1 MEETIFACQHE
12 REELLPELAIPGHL
26 LRADLPLPNPSELE
40 VVRHYTRLSQKN
52 FSIDTQFYPLGSCTM
67 KYNPRIAHELATLP
81 GFSRLHPATPARAA
95 QGLLRTLAE
104 LQDWLAE
111 LTGMAA
117 VSLSPAAGAQGE
129 LAGVAMIRAYHL
141 ARGDRERQRMLIP
154 QAAHGTNPASARM
167 AGFTVTELPN
177 RADGDLDLDALRSAL
192 GPDVAGIML
201 TNPSTLGVFERQIKD
216 VAAMVHAAGALLYYD
231 GANLN
236 AILGRVKP
244 GSMGFDVMHLNLHK
258 TFATPHGGGGPGSGA
273 VAVAAR
279 LAPYL
284 PVPRVVAQEG
294 VYRWE
299 TWAERPESIG
309 PLSAYGGNIAVLL
322 RAHAYI
328 RRLGSAGL
336 QRVSA
341 YAALNANYLQQGL
354 QRLGYTLAFPER
366 RASHEFIISV
376 QDLYKATGVRA
387 LDVAK
392 RLLDFGI
399 HAPTIYFPQLVPEC
413 LLIEPTETETRAT
426 LDRFL
431 EVMAQIRREAL
442 EEPDLLKNAPQ
453 NLPVRRV
460 DETLAARRLQVA
472 E

>member
-1 MEETIFACQHE
+1 MEETIFACQHV
-12 REELLPELAIPGHL
+12 REQSPADVMIPTHL
-26 LRADLPLPNPSELE
+26 LRTDLPLPNPAELE
-40 VVRHYTRLSQKN
+40 VLRHYTRLSQKN
-52 FSIDTQFYPLGSCTM
+52 FSIDTNFYPLGSCTM

-81 GFSRLHPATPARAA
+81 GFSRLHPQTPAPAA
-95 QGLLRTLAE
+95 QGLLHNLAE
-104 LQDWLAE
+104 LQDWLAD

-129 LAGVAMIRAYHL
+129 LAGVAMIRAYHQ
-141 ARGDRERQRMLIP
+141 ARGDHARQRILIP

-177 RADGDLDLDALRSAL
+177 LPDGDLDLGALRDAL

-201 TNPSTLGVFERQIKD
+201 TNPSTLGVFERQIRE
-216 VAAMVHAAGALLYYD
+216 VAALVHAAGALLYYD

-244 GSMGFDVMHLNLHK
+244 GEMGFDVMHLNLHK

-273 VAVAAR
+273 VAVAPR
-279 LAPYL
+279 LVPYL
-284 PVPRVVAQEG
+284 PVPRIVGEAG
-294 VYRWE
+294 AYRWE
-299 TWAERPESIG
+299 TLAERPQTIG
-309 PLSAYGGNIAVLL
+309 QLSAYGGNIAVLL

-328 RRLGSAGL
+328 RRLGHAGL
-336 QRVSA
+336 RRVSA
-341 YAALNANYLQQGL
+341 YAALNANYLMQGL
-354 QRLGYTLAFPER
+354 QRLGYQLAFPER

-376 QDLYKATGVRA
+376 QDLQKATGVRA

-413 LLIEPTETETRAT
+413 LLIEPTETESKAT

-442 EEPDLLKNAPQ
+442 EEPELLKNAPQ
-453 NLPVRRV
+453 NLPVQRV

>member
-12 REELLPELAIPGHL
+12 ETPAELELVIPAHL
-26 LRADLPLPNPSELE
+26 LRDDLPLPNPSELE
-40 VVRHYTRLSQKN
+40 VLRHYTRLSQKN
-52 FSIDTQFYPLGSCTM
+52 FSIDTNFYPLGSCTM
-67 KYNPRIAHELATLP
+67 KYNPRIAHEVATLP
-81 GFSRLHPATPARAA
+81 GFSRLHPATPAVAA
-95 QGLLRTLAE
+95 QGLLRNLAE
-104 LQDWLAE
+104 LQGWLAE

-129 LAGVAMIRAYHL
+129 LAGVAMIRAYHQ
-141 ARGDRERQRMLIP
+141 ARGDTQRQRMLIP

-177 RADGDLDLDALRSAL
+177 LPNGDLDLDALRAAL

-201 TNPSTLGVFERQIKD
+201 TNPSTLGVFERQIQE
-216 VAAMVHAAGALLYYD
+216 VAALVHGAGALLYYD

-244 GSMGFDVMHLNLHK
+244 GEMGFDVMHLNLHK

-273 VAVAAR
+273 VAAASR

-284 PVPRVVAQEG
+284 PVPRVVGEAG
-294 VYRWE
+294 SYRWE
-299 TWAERPESIG
+299 SHAERPESIG
-309 PLSAYGGNIAVLL
+309 QLSAYAGNIGVLL
-322 RAHAYI
+322 RAHAYV
-328 RRLGSAGL
+328 RRLGHAGL
-336 QRVSA
+336 RRVSA
-341 YAALNANYLQQGL
+341 YAALNANYLMHGL
-354 QRLGYTLAFPER
+354 RRQGYTVAFAER
-366 RASHEFIISV
+366 RATHEFIISV
-376 QDLYKATGVRA
+376 QDLHKASAVRA

-413 LLIEPTETETRAT
+413 LLIEPTETESKAS

-442 EEPDLLKNAPQ
+442 EEPELLRNAPHD
-453 NLPVRRV
+453 LPVRRV

>member
-12 REELLPELAIPGHL
+12 GTPVELELAIPAHL
-26 LRADLPLPNPSELE
+26 LRDDLPLPNPSELE
-40 VVRHYTRLSQKN
+40 VLRHYTRLSQKN
-52 FSIDTQFYPLGSCTM
+52 FSIDTNFYPLGSCTM
-67 KYNPRIAHELATLP
+67 KYNPRIAHEVATLP
-81 GFSRLHPATPARAA
+81 GFSRLHPATPAVAA
-95 QGLLRTLAE
+95 QGLLRSLAE
-104 LQDWLAE
+104 LQGWLAE

-129 LAGVAMIRAYHL
+129 LAGVAMIRAYHQ
-141 ARGDRERQRMLIP
+141 ARGDTQRQRILIP

-167 AGFTVTELPN
+167 AGFAVTELPN
-177 RADGDLDLDALRSAL
+177 LPNGDLDLDALRAAL
-192 GPDVAGIML
+192 GPEVAGIML
-201 TNPSTLGVFERQIKD
+201 TNPSTLGVFERQIQE
-216 VAAMVHAAGALLYYD
+216 VAALVHGAGALLYYD

-244 GSMGFDVMHLNLHK
+244 GEMGFDVMHLNLHK

-273 VAVAAR
+273 VAAASR

-284 PVPRVVAQEG
+284 PVPRVVGEAG
-294 VYRWE
+294 SYRWE
-299 TWAERPESIG
+299 SHAERPESIG
-309 PLSAYGGNIAVLL
+309 QLSAYAGNIGVLL
-322 RAHAYI
+322 RAHAYV
-328 RRLGSAGL
+328 RRLGHTGL

-341 YAALNANYLQQGL
+341 YAALNANYLMHGL
-354 QRLGYTLAFPER
+354 RRQGYTVAFAER
-366 RASHEFIISV
+366 RATHEFIISV
-376 QDLYKATGVRA
+376 QDLHKASAVRA

-413 LLIEPTETETRAT
+413 LLIEPTETESKAS

-442 EEPDLLKNAPQ
+442 EEPERLRNAPHD
-453 NLPVRRV
+453 LPVRRV

>member
-1 MEETIFACQHE
+1 MEETIFACHHE
-12 REELLPELAIPGHL
+12 REMGEVQLAIPAHL
-26 LRADLPLPNPSELE
+26 LRRDLPLPNPSELE
-40 VVRHYTRLSQKN
+40 VLRHYTRLSQKN
-52 FSIDTQFYPLGSCTM
+52 FSIDTNFYPLGSCTM

-81 GFSRLHPATPARAA
+81 GFSRLHPTTPGSAA
-95 QGLLRTLAE
+95 QGLLRSLAE

-141 ARGDRERQRMLIP
+141 ARGDTQRQRILIP
-154 QAAHGTNPASARM
+154 RAAHGTNPASARM

-177 RADGDLDLDALRSAL
+177 LPDGDLDLDALRAAL

-201 TNPSTLGVFERQIKD
+201 TNPSTLGVFERQIQE
-216 VAAMVHAAGALLYYD
+216 VAALVHGTGALLYYD

-244 GSMGFDVMHLNLHK
+244 GEMGFDVMHLNLHK

-273 VAVAAR
+273 VAAASR

-284 PVPRVVAQEG
+284 PVPRVVGEAG
-294 VYRWE
+294 SYRWE
-299 TWAERPESIG
+299 SWAERPESIG
-309 PLSAYGGNIAVLL
+309 QLSAYGGNIGVLL
-322 RAHAYI
+322 RAHAYV
-328 RRLGSAGL
+328 RRLGRDGL
-336 QRVSA
+336 RRVSA
-341 YAALNANYLQQGL
+341 YAALNANYLLHGL
-354 QRLGYTLAFPER
+354 RRQGYTLAFPER

-376 QDLYKATGVRA
+376 QDLHKASGVRA

-413 LLIEPTETETRAT
+413 LLIEPTETESKAS

-431 EVMAQIRREAL
+431 EVMGQIRREAL
-442 EEPDLLKNAPQ
+442 QEPELLRDAPHH
-453 NLPVRRV
+453 LPVRRV

>member
-1 MEETIFACQHE
+1 MEDSIFAYDHQ
-12 REELLPELAIPGHL
+12 REEALPELDIPAEL
-26 LRADLPLPNPSELE
+26 LRRDLPLPNPSELE
-40 VVRHYTRLSQKN
+40 VLRHYTRLSQKN

-81 GFSRLHPATPARAA
+81 GFSRLHPATPAAAA
-95 QGLLRTLAE
+95 QGLLQTLAE

-129 LAGVAMIRAYHL
+129 LAGVAMIRAYHR
-141 ARGDRERQRMLIP
+141 ARGDSARQRMLIP
-154 QAAHGTNPASARM
+154 GAAHGTNPASARM

-177 RADGDLDLDALRSAL
+177 RADGDLDLNALAAAL

-201 TNPSTLGVFERQIKD
+201 TNPSTLGVFERQIEE
-216 VAAMVHAAGALLYYD
+216 VAALVHQAGALLYYD

-244 GSMGFDVMHLNLHK
+244 GTMGFDVMHLNLHK

-273 VAVAAR
+273 VAVGER
-279 LAPYL
+279 LVPYL
-284 PVPRVVAQEG
+284 PVPRVTGTLGA
-294 VYRWE
+294 YRWE
-299 TWAERPESIG
+299 SLADRPESIG
-309 PLSAYGGNIAVLL
+309 QLSAHGGNIAVLL

-328 RRLGSAGL
+328 RRLG
-336 QRVSA
+336 RVELRRVA
-341 YAALNANYLQQGL
+341 TYAALNANYLQQGL
-354 QRLGYTLAFPER
+354 RRLGYQLAYPER
-366 RASHEFIISV
+366 RASHEFIVSV
-376 QDLYKATGVRA
+376 QDLQKASGIRA

-399 HAPTIYFPQLVPEC
+399 HAPTVYFPQLVPEC
-413 LLIEPTETETRAT
+413 LLIEPTETESKAT

-442 EEPDLLKNAPQ
+442 EEPDLLRNAPQ
-453 NLPVRRV
+453 NLPVQRV

>member
-12 REELLPELAIPGHL
+12 GTPVELELAIPAHL
-26 LRADLPLPNPSELE
+26 LRDDLPLPNPSELE
-40 VVRHYTRLSQKN
+40 VLRHYTRLSQKN
-52 FSIDTQFYPLGSCTM
+52 FSIDTNFYPLGSCTM
-67 KYNPRIAHELATLP
+67 KYNPRIAHEVATLP
-81 GFSRLHPATPARAA
+81 GFSRLHPATPAVAA
-95 QGLLRTLAE
+95 QGLLRSLAE
-104 LQDWLAE
+104 LQGWLAE

-129 LAGVAMIRAYHL
+129 LAGVAMIRAYHQ
-141 ARGDRERQRMLIP
+141 ARGDTQRQRILIP

-167 AGFTVTELPN
+167 AGFAVTELPN
-177 RADGDLDLDALRSAL
+177 LPNGDLDLDALRAAL
-192 GPDVAGIML
+192 GPEVAGIML
-201 TNPSTLGVFERQIKD
+201 TNPSTLGVFERQIQE
-216 VAAMVHAAGALLYYD
+216 VAALVHGAGALLYYD

-244 GSMGFDVMHLNLHK
+244 GEMGFDVMHLNLHK

-273 VAVAAR
+273 VAAASR

-284 PVPRVVAQEG
+284 PVPRVVGEAG
-294 VYRWE
+294 SYRWE
-299 TWAERPESIG
+299 SHAERPESIG
-309 PLSAYGGNIAVLL
+309 QLSAYAGNIGVLL
-322 RAHAYI
+322 RAHAYV
-328 RRLGSAGL
+328 RRLGHTGL

-341 YAALNANYLQQGL
+341 YAALNANYLMHGL
-354 QRLGYTLAFPER
+354 RRQGYTVAFAER
-366 RASHEFIISV
+366 RATHEFIISV
-376 QDLYKATGVRA
+376 QDLHTASAVRA

-413 LLIEPTETETRAT
+413 LLIEPTETESKAS

-442 EEPDLLKNAPQ
+442 EEPERLRNAPHD
-453 NLPVRRV
+453 LPVRRV